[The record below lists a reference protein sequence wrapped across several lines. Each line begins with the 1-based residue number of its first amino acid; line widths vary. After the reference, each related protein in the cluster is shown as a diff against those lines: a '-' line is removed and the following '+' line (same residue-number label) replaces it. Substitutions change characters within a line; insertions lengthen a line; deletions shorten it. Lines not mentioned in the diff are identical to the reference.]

1 MDIPQLMGIAAELG
15 VKVSPDDSLETVV
28 YAILDKAAEEVAS
41 PKKKRTRILKKD
53 TSRVYT
59 VNGADGEN
67 LDSKS
72 NRKSKTEAPSLF
84 GDLPVAAAPKAEA
97 PAEEPAEAPAPK
109 KRGRKTKAEKEAEAL
124 AAQQAEKEA
133 EAQAAQQAAEETD
146 AVPEAAEPE
155 FIPEAEF
162 AAGET
167 SEEVSEEQKNLLMQ
181 LYL

>member
-1 MDIPQLMGIAAELG
+1 MGIAAELG

-124 AAQQAEKEA
+124 AAQQAE
-133 EAQAAQQAAEETD
+133 
-146 AVPEAAEPE
+146 
-155 FIPEAEF
+155 
-162 AAGET
+162 
-167 SEEVSEEQKNLLMQ
+167 
-181 LYL
+181 